1 MELMKVCD
9 AIPRIIAAMSMGRT
23 AKEPSG
29 RKVVLSE
36 EEDIIWMI
44 AQLLATVNATG
55 WNGIDTSY
63 QETLLSLF

>member
-36 EEDIIWMI
+36 EEDIIVG
-44 AQLLATVNATG
+44 T
-55 WNGIDTSY
+55 
-63 QETLLSLF
+63 